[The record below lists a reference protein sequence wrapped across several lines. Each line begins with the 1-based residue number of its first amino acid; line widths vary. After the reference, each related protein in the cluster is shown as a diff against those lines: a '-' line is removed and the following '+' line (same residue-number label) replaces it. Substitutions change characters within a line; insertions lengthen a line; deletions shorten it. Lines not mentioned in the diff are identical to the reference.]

1 MVITPRVE
9 GKSQGDGAFVIE
21 MGNAAQTANFHQI
34 KASYSA
40 TPSAG
45 TLAIEGQAIGENSFD
60 ALGTIDLVSGPLIYT
75 FNGHYDY
82 LQVTP
87 TSFDG
92 GKTYNINLIS
102 SNEAKVKA

>member
-1 MVITPRVE
+1 MVITPRIS
-9 GKSQGDGAFVIE
+9 GKTQANGAFVIE

-40 TPSAG
+40 APSAG

-87 TSFDG
+87 TGFDAD
-92 GKTYNINLIS
+92 KDYSINLIS